1 MPFRNYAG
9 GGARATWSRSLR
21 GDYSGNPLQVV
32 CDLKVLPFVEQALDG
47 FDDSSAD
54 LHDQPAARLQRGVG
68 LWNEAFDHFQSCGP
82 CENRIA
88 RFEFSDFELHLVFFR
103 LANVRRIGYYE
114 IEATGIET
122 LEQIRLLEVNPILKL
137 MAGGVGSGYF

>member
-32 CDLKVLPFVEQALDG
+32 CDLKVLPFVEQVLDA
-47 FDDSSAD
+47 FDDSATD
-54 LHDQPAARLQRGVG
+54 LDDQPAPRLQRAVG
-68 LWNEAFDHFQSCGP
+68 LRDQAFDHFQSCGP

-88 RFEFSDFELHLVFFR
+88 GLEFSDFDLHLVFF
-103 LANVRRIGYYE
+103 
-114 IEATGIET
+114 
-122 LEQIRLLEVNPILKL
+122 
-137 MAGGVGSGYF
+137 